1 MRIEWTTFALNI
13 VLEQSEYI
21 AETRGQKAAE
31 AWIEGIFARTEQLYD
46 FPESG
51 RIIPEFTPEIVPKS
65 SSERGAP
72 ALREIRYGQYRII
85 YRIAPKV
92 VYILTV
98 RHTRQLLTED
108 DIEERT

>member
-1 MRIEWTTFALNI
+1 M
-13 VLEQSEYI
+13 
-21 AETRGQKAAE
+21 AE

-51 RIIPEFTPEIVPKS
+51 RIIPEFA
-65 SSERGAP
+65 SESISEPAAP
-72 ALREIRYGQYRII
+72 ALREIRFGQYRII

-92 VYILTV
+92 VHILTV
-98 RHTRQLLTED
+98 RHTRQLLSED